1 MQKTKFAAATI
12 AAFLSLAAC
21 SSEPEV
27 VDANPD
33 PQAEA
38 LANAP
43 PVEAPPMIQASNT
56 YRCRD
61 NSLVYIDFYTNN
73 TARVRPERGVP
84 GTLVTAPET
93 GQPYTAEGYSV
104 SGSGEQISYTSPD
117 AGTQTCNA

>member
-1 MQKTKFAAATI
+1 MQKTIFLTAAT

-21 SSEPEV
+21 SNEPEV
-27 VDANPD
+27 VEIPD

-43 PVEAPPMIQASNT
+43 PVEAPPMIQASHT

-73 TARVRPERGVP
+73 TARVRAKKGEQ
-84 GTLVTAPET
+84 GTLLTSAGPD
-93 GQPYTAEGYSV
+93 QPFTAEGYSV
-104 SGSGEQISYTSPD
+104 SGSGEEITYSGPGTS
-117 AGTQTCNA
+117 AQSCSA